1 VRERAGAR
9 ASATQQ
15 DSTGVRYPRASDGY
29 SRRVFNSF
37 SEDARHVLV
46 LAADE
51 ARNLGHDRIGTEH
64 LLLGLVRLGDESTA
78 HLGLTLAGARQDVRS
93 VLGSSTR
100 RTIGE
105 LRFTPTAKRA
115 LERADAA
122 SNGGDVGPSELL
134 SSLLGV
140 EGSGA
145 AELVGDAEID
155 PEDDG
160 ALLLQLASRPDTV
173 TSRALAQ
180 LGVDHERLQRA
191 VELVRRR

>member
-1 VRERAGAR
+1 MRERAGRR

-15 DSTGVRYPRASDGY
+15 DSTGVRDPRASGGY
-29 SRRVFNSF
+29 SRRVFDSF

-64 LLLGLVRLGDESTA
+64 LLLGLVRLGDASTA

-93 VLGSSTR
+93 VLGSSNR

-115 LERADAA
+115 LERADASA
-122 SNGGDVGPSELL
+122 NGSDVTPKGLL
-134 SSLLGV
+134 DSLLGV

-145 AELVGDAEID
+145 AELLGDADID
-155 PEDDG
+155 PADDG
-160 ALLLQLASRPDTV
+160 ALLLELAARPDTV

-180 LGVDHERLQRA
+180 LGVDHERLKRA
-191 VELVRRR
+191 VELVRQR